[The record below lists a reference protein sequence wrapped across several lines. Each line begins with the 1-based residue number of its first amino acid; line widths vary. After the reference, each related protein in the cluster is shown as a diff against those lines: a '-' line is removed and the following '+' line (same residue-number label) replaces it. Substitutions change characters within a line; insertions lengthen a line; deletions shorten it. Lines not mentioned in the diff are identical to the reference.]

1 MKKSILLAI
10 ILLAFASCRE
20 AAKPPVDDKESA
32 RVFVQKFYDWY
43 TALYNAATPEKT
55 DVVPAESVAL
65 TKKAEWFDAPLRQ
78 AIIDDRKAMAKVS
91 DEIVGFDAD
100 PFLNAQDTGFTYLT
114 GNVKQTGDK
123 FYVDVHSDL
132 AGKSRTDI
140 LAADIAVIAEVTKVN
155 GQWKFINFIYP
166 SKHGQENLLDILKGL
181 HKERIKEGYVKP

>member
-1 MKKSILLAI
+1 MKKSILLAF
-10 ILLAFASCRE
+10 ILFAFISCRE
-20 AAKPPVDDKESA
+20 APKPPVEDKENA

-55 DVVPAESVAL
+55 AVVPAESVAL
-65 TKKAEWFDAPLRQ
+65 NKKTELFDAPLYQ
-78 AIIDDRKAMAKVS
+78 AIIDDRTASAKVS

-114 GNVKQTGDK
+114 GNVKQAGDK

-132 AGKSRTDI
+132 AGKSEKDI
-140 LAADIAVIAEVTKVN
+140 LAGEVAIIAEVSKVN

-166 SKHGQENLLDILKGL
+166 SKHDQENLVDILKGL
-181 HKERIKEGYVKP
+181 HKERVKQGYEKP

>member
-1 MKKSILLAI
+1 MKKSILLAF

-20 AAKPPVDDKESA
+20 AAKPPVDDKENA
-32 RVFVQKFYDWY
+32 CVFVQKFYDWY
-43 TALYNAATPEKT
+43 TALYNAATPEKS

-65 TKKAEWFDAPLRQ
+65 NKKAELFDAPLRQ

-100 PFLNAQDTGFTYLT
+100 PFLNAQDTGFAYLA

-132 AGKSRTDI
+132 AGKSRKEI
-140 LAADIAVIAEVTKVN
+140 LASDIAVIAEVAKVK

-166 SKHGQENLLDILKGL
+166 SKHDQENLLDVLKGL
-181 HKERIKEGYVKP
+181 HQERVKSGYEKP

>member
-1 MKKSILLAI
+1 MKKSILLAF

-20 AAKPPVDDKESA
+20 AAKPPVDDKENA

-43 TALYNAATPEKT
+43 TALYNTATPEKT
-55 DVVPAESVAL
+55 NVVPAESVAL
-65 TKKAEWFDAPLRQ
+65 NKKAELFDAPLRQ

-100 PFLNAQDTGFTYLT
+100 PFLNAQDTGFAYLA

-132 AGKSRTDI
+132 AGKSRKEI
-140 LAADIAVIAEVTKVN
+140 LASDIAVIAEVAKVK

-166 SKHGQENLLDILKGL
+166 SKHDQENLLDVLKGL
-181 HKERIKEGYVKP
+181 HQERVKSGYEKP